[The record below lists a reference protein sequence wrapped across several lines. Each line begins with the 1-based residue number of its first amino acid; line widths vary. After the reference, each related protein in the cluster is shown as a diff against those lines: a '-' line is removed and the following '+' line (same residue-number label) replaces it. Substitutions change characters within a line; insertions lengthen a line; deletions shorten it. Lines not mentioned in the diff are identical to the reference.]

1 MARRFGELILL
12 VNSRTFPRLR
22 FQLKGWLEEVDVET
36 GRFVESTQCRGF
48 TEAFQPAITNQLAN
62 NRPVLLFD
70 PCLVVLSIGAAAGED
85 DALLL
90 AIVPQRVVHECAVV
104 VCIKTEQGKWESAP
118 QTGNG
123 FHNDGLLANRNG
135 HALSPTRSHIRQHQ
149 RMHKG
154 ARSEEHTSE
163 LQSLR
168 HLVCRLLLEKK
179 K

>member
-1 MARRFGELILL
+1 MARCFRELILL
-12 VNSRTFPRLR
+12 VDSRTFPRLR
-22 FQLKGWLEEVDVET
+22 LQLKGRLEEVDVET
-36 GRFVESTQCRGF
+36 GRFVESPQCRGF
-48 TEAFQPAITNQLAN
+48 TKAFQPPITNQLAN

-123 FHNDGLLANRNG
+123 FHNEGLLANRNG
-135 HALSPTRSHIRQHQ
+135 KALSPTRRDRKS
-149 RMHKG
+149 
-154 ARSEEHTSE
+154 
-163 LQSLR
+163 
-168 HLVCRLLLEKK
+168 VV
-179 K
+179 

>member
-48 TEAFQPAITNQLAN
+48 TEAFQPPITNQLAN

-123 FHNDGLLANRNG
+123 FHNDGSAREPEWPGTQSNQKPHPSTPANAQRCPPASFRNE
-135 HALSPTRSHIRQHQ
+135 PPYPFP
-149 RMHKG
+149 
-154 ARSEEHTSE
+154 
-163 LQSLR
+163 
-168 HLVCRLLLEKK
+168 
-179 K
+179 